1 MLLQTLLIYI
11 LLTVLLYVAA
21 KQSVQRNTFVFV
33 AAAVFCYALIFGLRS
48 GVGVDFWGYQGWY
61 NDAILGLNTY
71 DHIEP
76 GFKFLLNTSASL
88 RLPFSFFLFLI
99 AFMQLI
105 LVFASVRKFK
115 SVYKALAITFMLGCV
130 WLTYANGLRQQ
141 LAFCV
146 FAYSLQFV
154 ADRKMLKYYIGVGVA
169 SLFHTSA
176 VILVLIYPLFAL
188 KEDYFKRVWVQ
199 FVLLAVALAVSQLS
213 LASGAMR
220 SLDGLGK
227 LLGYD
232 VYFKEEFE
240 LTEKVRIGIGFF
252 INLLIDVVFI
262 FTSTKV
268 KAFYNTRYVMI
279 LYSLFFIGVLWYY
292 VFLDSLLL
300 QRINYYFIGFKY
312 IYAAFAINALVK
324 CRDIKYLVIYLLY
337 FAVFAATMYRMEDN
351 TALFMFNWQNSLL

>member
-1 MLLQTLLIYI
+1 MVLQTLLLYI
-11 LLTVLLYVAA
+11 LLTVLLYIAA
-21 KQSVQRNTFVFV
+21 KQSFQRNTFVFV
-33 AAAVFCYALIFGLRS
+33 AAAVFCYAVIFGLRS
-48 GVGVDFWGYQGWY
+48 GVGVDFWGYKGWY
-61 NDAILGLNTY
+61 NDAMLGLNTY

-76 GFKFLLNTSASL
+76 GFKFLLNASAAL

-99 AFMQLI
+99 AFLQLI
-105 LVFASVRKFK
+105 LVFAALSKFK

-141 LAFCV
+141 LAFCI

-154 ADRKMLKYYIGVGVA
+154 ADRKLFKYFICVVLA

-176 VILVLIYPLFAL
+176 VILVLIYPLFAF
-188 KEDYFKRVWVQ
+188 KEDYFKRIWVQ
-199 FVLLAVALAVSQLS
+199 FGLLTAALVISQYS
-213 LASGAMR
+213 LASDAMR
-220 SLDGLGK
+220 SLEGLGK

-240 LTEKVRIGIGFF
+240 LTEKVRIGLGFY
-252 INLLIDVVFI
+252 INLLIDIVLV

-268 KAFYNTRYVMI
+268 KKFYNNRYVMI

-324 CRDIKYLVIYLLY
+324 SRDLKYLVICLLY
-337 FAVFAATMYRMEDN
+337 FAVFVATMYRMEDN